1 MTRMPET
8 MRSDAAG
15 ISIRSA
21 GSGDLDALVGLLRI
35 LFAIEEDFSF
45 DEQRVRQGLRLLLAA
60 SRATILVAEQ
70 DRQVVGMCTGQV
82 VISTA
87 EGGPALLVEDVVVLP
102 DRRGRGIGRALLDAL
117 AAWSLDAG
125 ANRMQ
130 LLADRN
136 NGGALAF
143 YRHCGWQGTRLICL
157 RKRGTGP

>member
-1 MTRMPET
+1 
-8 MRSDAAG
+8 MRVDAPTVG
-15 ISIRSA
+15 IRNA
-21 GSGDLDALVGLLRI
+21 RATDLDALVGLLRI

-45 DEQRVRQGLRLLLAA
+45 DKQRVRQGLRLLLAA
-60 SRATILVAEQ
+60 RRATILVAEQ

-125 ANRMQ
+125 ADRMQ
-130 LLADRN
+130 LLADRDN
-136 NGGALAF
+136 DAALAF
-143 YRHCGWQGTRLICL
+143 YRHCGWHSTRLICL